1 MSNLTYTPIGNNES
15 LNVSFKNLSLG
26 ELIITEDGFYNWFP
40 INDRKGYLSSW
51 ILKDIA
57 AKLDE
62 LNSDWEEMIDKMLKE
77 ENGTNKNC

>member
-26 ELIITEDGFYNWFP
+26 ELIIKEDGCYSWFP
-40 INDRKGYLSSW
+40 RDDRKGYLSSW
-51 ILKDIA
+51 VLKDIA

-62 LNSDWEEMIDKMLKE
+62 LNGDWEEMIDKMLKE
-77 ENGTNKNC
+77 ENENC